1 MPRLVG
7 EAKQGCLGARV
18 QLSLSLAA
26 TSDWGWHP
34 ASGRQTCLGQRRH
47 QGRPVLLAVARFTWA
62 LGLTMLLVVARFP
75 WAW

>member
-1 MPRLVG
+1 MLKQITDNEYEPT
-7 EAKQGCLGARV
+7 AKYK
-18 QLSLSLAA
+18 
-26 TSDWGWHP
+26 
-34 ASGRQTCLGQRRH
+34 RRH